1 MIQLKHVKKIYG
13 SGENSCNALKD
24 ISFEVNTGEFI
35 ALCGTSGSGKTT
47 LFNIISGID
56 RNYEGKCYIDN
67 TNLSELTNN
76 EMTIF
81 RRMHIGIIFQ
91 FFNLVSSLTVKENI
105 TLVSQLKGE
114 KVSNDRLDSIL
125 NYLNLENKKN
135 SFIHELSGGQ
145 QQRVAIARTMYSE
158 TDIIL
163 ADEPTGNLDSENTKI
178 IMDILLN
185 MKGQNKTVIV
195 ITHDNKIAKLADR
208 IINIKDGLIIDEK
221 Y

>member
-13 SGENSCNALKD
+13 SGENSCKALKD
-24 ISFEVNTGEFI
+24 VSFKVNTGEFI

-56 RNYEGKCYIDN
+56 RSYEGECCIDN
-67 TNLSELTNN
+67 TNIANLSNN

-81 RRMHIGIIFQ
+81 RRKHIGIIFQ
-91 FFNLVSSLTVKENI
+91 FFNLISSLTVKENI

-114 KVSNDRLDSIL
+114 KVSNEKLDSIL
-125 NYLNLENKKN
+125 NFLNLKNKKN

-163 ADEPTGNLDSENTKI
+163 ADEPTGNLDSENTQL
-178 IMDILLN
+178 IMNILLH
-185 MKGQNKTVIV
+185 MKDQNKTVIV
-195 ITHDNKIAKLADR
+195 ITHDDKIAMLADR
-208 IINIKDGLIIDEK
+208 IINIKDGFIINE
-221 Y
+221 

>member
-13 SGENSCNALKD
+13 SGENSCKALKD
-24 ISFEVNTGEFI
+24 VSFKVNTGEFI

-56 RNYEGKCYIDN
+56 RSYEGECYIDN
-67 TNLSELTNN
+67 TNIANLSNN

-81 RRMHIGIIFQ
+81 RRRHIGIIFQ

-114 KVSNDRLDSIL
+114 KVSNEKLDSIL
-125 NYLNLENKKN
+125 NFLNLKNKKN

-163 ADEPTGNLDSENTKI
+163 ADEPTGNLDSENTQL
-178 IMDILLN
+178 IMNILLH
-185 MKGQNKTVIV
+185 MKDQNKTVIV
-195 ITHDNKIAKLADR
+195 ITHDDKIAMLADR
-208 IINIKDGLIIDEK
+208 IINIKDGFIINE
-221 Y
+221 